1 MSLNDQVILITGGS
15 KGIGKAIAEQAAAQG
30 AKVVIN
36 YSSDNTAANDFV
48 EKIGPEEALA
58 VQADVSSVTEIEKL
72 VKKAV
77 DRFDK
82 IDVLIPNA
90 AAAPMNDLEST
101 TEQAFDQSFN
111 MNVKGPYFLVQVSPW
126 PIPKLALAVRLLI
139 TSRKPSRICRETGE

>member
-111 MNVKGPYFLVQVSPW
+111 MNVKGPYFLVQ
-126 PIPKLALAVRLLI
+126 
-139 TSRKPSRICRETGE
+139 PSRICRETGE